1 MFTKTKIIIG
11 LALAACVGSAS
22 AAEPKIAVTDL
33 TYEEKVSEYFRTV
46 SASSKS
52 SVKASVSERESDYS
66 SSSRARIN
74 AKSESNYQETEGYYT
89 YIDRGELRTY
99 TADLKGALL
108 KGGGVRLVQAKPY
121 VGRPTDKIYDIIARI
136 KQGYYPGA
144 DYVLF
149 GTVSN
154 IAFRHETMPL
164 AMGNSTTANL
174 TLDLVADFSL
184 INTRTY
190 EIKAAFSA
198 SGSGQDTKI
207 LSRPGDRVVLNRGKV
222 MQETSRSLADA
233 AYGELMSQFGVP
245 RAGNRSSSTSRTTS
259 SNVTITTESNSMQE
273 QRNEPVMIYK

>member
-1 MFTKTKIIIG
+1 MFKKIQIIIG
-11 LALAACVGSAS
+11 FAMVATVGGAF

-33 TYEEKVSEYFRTV
+33 TYEEKVSEYFRVV

-52 SVKASVSERESDYS
+52 SLDASGSERETDRGYS
-66 SSSRARIN
+66 SRGRLS
-74 AKSESNYQETEGYYT
+74 AKSESNYYEAEGTYT
-89 YIDRGELRTY
+89 YIERGELRTY

-108 KGGGVRLVQAKPY
+108 KGGGVRLVQARPY
-121 VGRPTDKIYDIIARI
+121 VGKPTDKIYDIVARI

-154 IAFRHETMPL
+154 IAFRQEAMPL
-164 AMGNSTTANL
+164 AMGSSTTASL

-198 SGSGQDTKI
+198 NGSGQDTKI
-207 LSRPGDRVVLNRGKV
+207 LSRAGDRVVLNRGKV
-222 MQETSRSLADA
+222 MQETSRSLADN
-233 AYGELMSQFGVP
+233 AYSELMAQFGVP
-245 RAGNRSSSTSRTTS
+245 RSGMRSPVNGIGQRGA
-259 SNVTITTESNSMQE
+259 EARPAPE
-273 QRNEPVMIYK
+273 PRNEPVTIYK